1 MMWIFFWI
9 IGKIPATFWMV
20 LSIVGVAMYF
30 ASGILSRLPTFKPY
44 TWALKPLS
52 LLIAVFGIYMYGGAS
67 INDHYQKLIKEY
79 EQKIAIAE
87 ERSNGVNTV
96 IEERLVTQNKYIK
109 DTQVVF
115 QDRIIEVAK
124 EVDGQCK
131 VNPKIIEILN
141 DASENPLAKFKVE
154 PNRAAGDKDAK

>member
-9 IGKIPATFWMV
+9 IGKIPATFWMILSIAGAVLYV
-20 LSIVGVAMYF
+20 LSGVL
-30 ASGILSRLPTFKPY
+30 GRLPTFKTY
-44 TWALKPLS
+44 SWALKPLS
-52 LLIAVFGIYMYGGAS
+52 ILVMFIGVYMYGGAS

-87 ERSNGVNTV
+87 QQSAAVNTV

-109 DTQVVF
+109 DTQIVY
-115 QDRIIEVAK
+115 QDKIIEIAK

-131 VNPKIIEILN
+131 VHPEVIKILN
-141 DASENPLAKFKVE
+141 DASDNPLAKFKDE
-154 PNRAAGDKDAK
+154 ANRAAGDKK